1 MTSPSRFRPTALALL
16 WPMALPVAIVLPM
29 ELNFLR
35 GGVLDVHGGPGGLL
49 LLAALWGGCA
59 LVWEIVALPF
69 FIYGF
74 RHRPD
79 FRTGRNIFATLA
91 AAAYIAVSIAFGI
104 SLMH

>member
-1 MTSPSRFRPTALALL
+1 MTSLSRFRPTALALL
-16 WPMALPVAIVLPM
+16 WPIALPVAIVLPM

-49 LLAALWGGCA
+49 LLAVLWGGCA

-69 FIYGF
+69 FIYRF
-74 RHRPD
+74 RHQPD
-79 FRTGRNIFATLA
+79 FRTRLNSFAMLA
-91 AAAYIAVSIAFGI
+91 AAIYIAISIGLGI